1 MRIEWARIEF
11 LIDLEAEIN
20 LVCRRPNRVLGR
32 QRRGHG
38 DYWGHSG
45 KPPCTIAADRIAEFF
60 QFGSWERTIAARGT
74 GAPRPESAD
83 NREAGEARTV

>member
-1 MRIEWARIEF
+1 LSVAGRIESFDISDAR
-11 LIDLEAEIN
+11 
-20 LVCRRPNRVLGR
+20 
-32 QRRGHG
+32 HG

-45 KPPCTIAADRIAEFF
+45 KAPCTIAADRITEFF

-74 GAPRPESAD
+74 GVPRPESAD